1 MSRSRSVSPR
11 RSRSASPIQPTSPHS
26 AAYEGEDYDG
36 EEYEDDNGD
45 FDDDELTHSEK
56 VRFYVADSPSPTG
69 SPMEEDESVSPMT
82 LYKIVKSNH
91 VHRSLLNADELRSK
105 LQEVRRQC
113 GAEYVDRTNI
123 KDVLRD
129 EHARAETLANHLSAY
144 EEKVTRIKKELATV
158 QAELA
163 AGREREAKKDDD
175 LAAVQ
180 SKLESLGLSH
190 ESTTSLPAN
199 SESESRPRNCGNY
212 LQPRFKC
219 RPGCSR
225 VHVDDDVRV

>member
-1 MSRSRSVSPR
+1 MTMSRSRSVSPR

-56 VRFYVADSPSPTG
+56 VRFYVTDSPSPTG
-69 SPMEEDESVSPMT
+69 SPMEEDE
-82 LYKIVKSNH
+82 
-91 VHRSLLNADELRSK
+91 SLLNADELRSK

-163 AGREREAKKDDD
+163 AGREREAKKDED

-199 SESESRPRNCGNY
+199 SESDSRPRNCGNY
-212 LQPRFKC
+212 LQPRSKC